1 MTQYQR
7 ARTRIGRLLNAW
19 WIWPVIAGFIIGFAL
34 YGASDARADGVL
46 DRAEADYAITY
57 GPTVICPFIDAYPNA
72 AGVLAVLRG
81 IQADGFAG
89 DSSVDIVNVSVSD
102 FCPRHFPLLQA
113 MGRAARSAQE
123 KVA

>member
-19 WIWPVIAGFIIGFAL
+19 WVWPVIAGFIIGFAL

-57 GPTVICPFIDAYPNA
+57 GPTVMARAGRWMFARALWGDDDMKMAVAQRIENDELHVYNHVA
-72 AGVLAVLRG
+72 ADLGYMA
-81 IQADGFAG
+81 
-89 DSSVDIVNVSVSD
+89 
-102 FCPRHFPLLQA
+102 
-113 MGRAARSAQE
+113 
-123 KVA
+123 